1 MDKNIIK
8 ANALARKKRSIRKRI
23 SGTAARPRL
32 SVFRSE
38 KHIYAQLVDDIAGQT
53 IASSSSISKGN
64 RAALN
69 ELSPIDVAKAVGTA
83 LAEAAK
89 AKEIEEVVFD
99 RNGRSFTGRIAA
111 LAEGA
116 REGGLRF

>member
-53 IASSSSISKGN
+53 IAASSSISKGN
-64 RAALN
+64 RAALAD
-69 ELSPIDVAKAVGTA
+69 LGPMDVAKAVGTA

-89 AKEIEEVVFD
+89 AKDIDEVVFD

>member
-8 ANALARKKRSIRKRI
+8 SKALARKKRSIRKRI
-23 SGTAARPRL
+23 SGSATRPRL

-38 KHIYAQLVDDIAGQT
+38 KHIYAQLIDDLSGST
-53 IASSSSISKGN
+53 IASASSIAKDQ
-64 RAALN
+64 RAALADKGP
-69 ELSPIDVAKAVGTA
+69 LDVAKAVGVA
-83 LAEAAK
+83 LAGVAK
-89 AKEIEEVVFD
+89 AKDIEEVVFD
-99 RNGRSFTGRIAA
+99 RNGRSYVGRIAA